1 MRDCILPLTQTS
13 CLLHSLRLQ
22 HHGPYSAAS
31 TEFFTPP
38 FTPKPPVLWTACDFQ
53 TQIRALAWLS
63 APLWESDSRFLLRVG
78 DRWQSAEQTV
88 SCCQSSSQQGLTV
101 FEGMW
106 ATQAATAQLRS
117 PSQAHTGASF
127 SNSFPRLELLR
138 LEILEAYR
146 PILPLKPNKQKWLP
160 FSFTISAGCPEIC

>member
-1 MRDCILPLTQTS
+1 MQTS

-31 TEFFTPP
+31 TEFFTP
-38 FTPKPPVLWTACDFQ
+38 FTPKPPVCVNCL
-53 TQIRALAWLS
+53 WLS
-63 APLWESDSRFLLRVG
+63 DTAHSTGMARLWESDSRFLLRVG

-88 SCCQSSSQQGLTV
+88 SCCQSSWRQGLTV

-127 SNSFPRLELLR
+127 SNTFPRLELLR
-138 LEILEAYR
+138 LEILEASR

-160 FSFTISAGCPEIC
+160 FSFTISAVCPEIC